1 MIERTLNLSPAAS
14 RYTTIASNTQNENI
28 AELEIEYKPKNVDDT
43 IQPNPTKEKVNEMV
57 ESLNKFLN
65 PTQTALK
72 FEFHEK
78 LHEYYVTIVDSNT
91 NELIKE
97 IPPKK
102 MLDLY
107 AQMTEFLGIMVD
119 KKI

>member
-1 MIERTLNLSPAAS
+1 MIDRLLSNPSPAAS
-14 RYTTIASNTQNENI
+14 RPPENI
-28 AELEIEYKPKNVDDT
+28 QVEGVITIENEPKKYAEPVNRESPEIS
-43 IQPNPTKEKVNEMV
+43 KEKVNEMV
-57 ESLNKFLN
+57 ETFNKFLN
-65 PTQTALK
+65 PANTALK

-78 LHEYYVTIVDSNT
+78 LHKYYVTIVDSET
-91 NELIKE
+91 NEVVKE

-107 AQMTEFLGIMVD
+107 AQMAEFLGIIVD